1 MVHCL
6 LISYA
11 LTTFRSQPA
20 NETRLQRGERK
31 MDMIQLAIG
40 ALALSVNHALMP
52 DHWIPLV
59 MISRAEG

>member
-1 MVHCL
+1 
-6 LISYA
+6 
-11 LTTFRSQPA
+11 
-20 NETRLQRGERK
+20 

-40 ALALSVNHALMP
+40 ALALSVTHALMP